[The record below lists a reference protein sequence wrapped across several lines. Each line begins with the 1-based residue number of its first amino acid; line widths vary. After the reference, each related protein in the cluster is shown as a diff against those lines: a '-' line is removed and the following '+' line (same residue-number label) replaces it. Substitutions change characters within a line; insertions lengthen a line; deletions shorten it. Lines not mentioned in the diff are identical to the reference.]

1 MVKKLL
7 AAEGF
12 YELKDEDVIALRG
25 FEAFFAHDLLAY
37 ADDEE
42 TYLGGTGSLHQWS
55 LAASICS
62 KKNHRREEGQ
72 IDDLM
77 DGERHGSSEDFK
89 LSVDIEVLGNDFMHV
104 AAFGHYQ

>member
-42 TYLGGTGSLHQWS
+42 TYLGGTGSLHQWG

-62 KKNHRREEGQ
+62 KKTTVVRKVKSMISWMGSV
-72 IDDLM
+72 M
-77 DGERHGSSEDFK
+77 DHPKTSS
-89 LSVDIEVLGNDFMHV
+89 
-104 AAFGHYQ
+104 